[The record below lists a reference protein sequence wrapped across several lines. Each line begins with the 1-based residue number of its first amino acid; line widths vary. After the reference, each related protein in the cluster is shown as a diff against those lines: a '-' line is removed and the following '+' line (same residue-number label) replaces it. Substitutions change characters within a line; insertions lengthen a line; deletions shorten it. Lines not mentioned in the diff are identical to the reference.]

1 MHYILLAFA
10 LKFAEKN
17 ITYMKLTDMKNAVV
31 PDDNVYSEVIGPT
44 LNTKDKAFD
53 LPDSDSVIFNQDF
66 PDSNENIDAF
76 ANPYIENNNF
86 AELLPEEEI
95 NNVIEGMEVE
105 GPRFLESIKRRL
117 IRLTEWAKPKQ
128 KDTIIGTEIEGPKL
142 SSNTNVAKPEI
153 KNIQTTDN
161 TKESIKE
168 GIKDNQNTSQAG
180 EQNVVD
186 KKTTESK
193 TDTTESK
200 TKDTKTDITNVEK
213 DIPHTVVEEPKKEEV
228 KITGT
233 LFDSELEQA
242 LKGIKTIDYKDFLDK
257 KSKDELLQELEYTE
271 DEEYNKFLEEKNK
284 KQSAIIMDED
294 ILDNNEKFAN
304 IKPVKKTIISYRTK
318 DIPNELLSKR
328 SFQNR
333 HIPKITKE
341 NEKEEILKKVIEYGM
356 MPEFRAFVNE
366 MEDIN
371 QPLQNQYNLMT
382 FVVKNRRYDMMK
394 YLIYNGVDV
403 NRRDKRLNN
412 PVIIAVQNND
422 IQALKI
428 LNDAGANLNILDIL
442 KRTPLIYAIEK
453 GYNDIGIYLIENG
466 ADINITNSTGEGVL
480 SISERLKRFDI
491 RNKILEKIREG
502 NKNE

>member
-1 MHYILLAFA
+1 M
-10 LKFAEKN
+10 
-17 ITYMKLTDMKNAVV
+17 
-31 PDDNVYSEVIGPT
+31 
-44 LNTKDKAFD
+44 
-53 LPDSDSVIFNQDF
+53 
-66 PDSNENIDAF
+66 
-76 ANPYIENNNF
+76 
-86 AELLPEEEI
+86 
-95 NNVIEGMEVE
+95 
-105 GPRFLESIKRRL
+105 
-117 IRLTEWAKPKQ
+117 Q
-128 KDTIIGTEIEGPKL
+128 K
-142 SSNTNVAKPEI
+142 
-153 KNIQTTDN
+153 
-161 TKESIKE
+161 
-168 GIKDNQNTSQAG
+168 
-180 EQNVVD
+180 
-186 KKTTESK
+186 
-193 TDTTESK
+193 
-200 TKDTKTDITNVEK
+200 
-213 DIPHTVVEEPKKEEV
+213 
-228 KITGT
+228 
-233 LFDSELEQA
+233 
-242 LKGIKTIDYKDFLDK
+242 
-257 KSKDELLQELEYTE
+257 LEYTE
-271 DEEYNKFLEEKNK
+271 DEEYNKFLEEKNQ

-382 FVVKNRRYDMMK
+382 FVVKNRQYDMMK

-422 IQALKI
+422 IEALKI

-453 GYNDIGIYLIENG
+453 GYNDIGIDLIENG